1 MNAKINL
8 LKEMEKRGKK
18 MPGIF
23 GTNINNSNSIMEKE
37 NRIYKNLNCNNWYLE
52 LSSIKKFYN
61 DKTLYDNENYI
72 VLIDGVILNLNSL
85 KEEFKITNIEELII
99 KMYEKIGNQFFNK
112 FRGNFCGFFQD
123 KKTGKVLIY
132 TNHTGDKT
140 IFYYSKGNEIIF
152 ASEIKHIV
160 KCMKENNIKYTMDKR
175 GIYCILT
182 YAYMYNDLTTI
193 QEIKRLIPGNYIKI
207 ENGKIDIIPYYKV
220 SNDVI
225 DTGETEEQIMANIED
240 KFKKAVELQVNKNKE
255 YGYDDVAPLSAGLD
269 SRMTNYMIKKVSD
282 KPIYNITYSQTGQ
295 LDEKTPANI
304 SAELKNHWIFKNLD
318 NGLAL
323 YYIDESIVFS
333 DGILYYVW
341 PSQLYDFI
349 KILDSGNI
357 GIVHTGVIGDVIIG
371 TFFKNPNKQNYEIG
385 DGAYSKRLLDKLK
398 EIIDIK
404 DYENHEI
411 GMMYNRAFNG
421 AVLGYSMVFEY
432 YTEAISPFMNIEFM
446 EYCMSLPLKY
456 RKNHNIYYKWVRK
469 YHPDAAKYSH
479 NGKKIPK
486 EKSIKIGIKGKQYP
500 ISSIPSMI
508 NNKVRPK
515 LFKNNNM
522 NPIQYWYETNDTL
535 KNIMDGYFNNY
546 ICLMD
551 NYKDIQLDMKE
562 LYSTGTAM
570 EKTQVIS
577 VLAFMKKYFKEK

>member
-1 MNAKINL
+1 
-8 LKEMEKRGKK
+8 

-23 GTNINNSNSIMEKE
+23 GNNIKKSEVIMEQE
-37 NRIYKNLNCNNWYLE
+37 GRIFKNLYMDDWYIE
-52 LSSIKKFYN
+52 LSSIKKFEN
-61 DKTLYDNENYI
+61 DKTLYNDENYI
-72 VLIDGVILNLNSL
+72 ILIDGVILNLTSL
-85 KEEFKITNIEELII
+85 KKEYNANSIEKLII
-99 KMYEKIGNQFFNK
+99 AMYEKVGERFFSY
-112 FRGNFCGFFQD
+112 FRGNFCGFFKD
-123 KKTGKVLIY
+123 KRTGKVLIF

-140 IFYYSKGNEIIF
+140 IFYYHKDNNIVF
-152 ASEIKHIV
+152 ASEIKHIL
-160 KCMKENNIKYTMDKR
+160 KFMKENNIKYTLDER
-175 GIYCILT
+175 GVYSILT
-182 YAYMYNDLTTI
+182 YGYMYDNLTNI
-193 QEIKRLIPGNYIKI
+193 QEIKRLIPGCYIKI
-207 ENGKIDIIPYYKV
+207 ENGRIENLCYYRV
-220 SNDVI
+220 SNKVK
-225 DTGETEEQIMANIED
+225 DTDETEEQIMGNIEE
-240 KFKKAVELQVNKNKE
+240 KFKAAVKLQVDKNKE

-269 SRMTNYMIKKVSD
+269 SRMTNYMIKKITD

-295 LDEKTPANI
+295 LDDKIPAKI
-304 SAELKNHWIFKNLD
+304 AAELKNHWLFKNLD

-323 YYIDESIVFS
+323 YYIDESLEFS
-333 DGILYYVW
+333 DGILYYAW
-341 PSQLYDFI
+341 PSQLYDYMKLI
-349 KILDSGNI
+349 NTENI

-371 TFFKNPNKQNYEIG
+371 TFFKNTQKKNYTIG
-385 DGAYSKRLLDKLK
+385 DGAYSKTLINKLEKIINIK
-398 EIIDIK
+398 E
-404 DYENHEI
+404 YENHEI

-508 NNKVRPK
+508 NNKLRPK